1 MFKFHRTTGK
11 HVATEHVCPLVNTL
25 PTVGRHVD
33 ARVTAKFIVAGA
45 KVQAE
50 AIIAEGKAQ
59 AESVL
64 KADAEL
70 RAKLAQM
77 TADAKAEADAK
88 AKAEAEAKA
97 LADKAQR
104 DAEKAARN
112 ALADWRFQAGLADKR
127 ERRAQAKLAKA
138 QNATRLMK
146 AQADERIAA
155 FNAQAANAAASV
167 DVVEI
172 AFQATEIKVLSEQLA
187 KLAGDLAAKQVEKDL
202 ADLAI
207 QHLIDRTVPAA
218 A

>member
-1 MFKFHRTTGK
+1 MFKFHRSNGK
-11 HVATEHVCPLVNTL
+11 HVAAEHTCPLAVTL

-33 ARVTAKFIVAGA
+33 ARTTAKFIVAGA

-70 RAKLAQM
+70 RVKLAQM

-88 AKAEAEAKA
+88 AKA
-97 LADKAQR
+97 QR
-104 DAEKAARN
+104 DAQRAADN
-112 ALADWRFQAGLADKR
+112 AIADWRYEAARADRR
-127 ERRAQAKLAKA
+127 ERKHQVRLAKA
-138 QNATRLMK
+138 QNATAAMR
-146 AQADERIAA
+146 AAADEKIAA
-155 FNAQAANAAASV
+155 FNAQAASAAAAN
-167 DVVEI
+167 DTI
-172 AFQATEIKVLSEQLA
+172 DLAFQASEIQMLAEQVA